1 MQTIRL
7 TLNTLQELFWLCF
20 FACRTLNVNPREVAK
35 EKIRNPNSHCTIFSL
50 RQQQKEKKHERNAK
64 SKTHT

>member
-1 MQTIRL
+1 MIV
-7 TLNTLQELFWLCF
+7 F
-20 FACRTLNVNPREVAK
+20 FACRTLNVNPREVVQ